1 VKTPKRSEVR
11 GAGVLL
17 LLENGFGIKQC
28 PFTKNVNFS
37 ILNGVH
43 YVFCGAR
50 SAQFALKR

>member
-1 VKTPKRSEVR
+1 MKTPKRSEVR